1 MSDMEGVQYGQQQP
15 AGNGQG
21 EDALYP
27 IHLLMDELK
36 SDDVHLRLA
45 SIRRLSTI
53 ALALGEQRTR
63 DELIPFLQDQLDDED
78 EVLLVLAEELGDF
91 AEYVGG
97 KDHAY
102 LILGPLENLAA
113 VEETLVREKA
123 ADSINKITPL
133 LSPAHL
139 QAHFL
144 PLLRRLAQ
152 GDWFTSRTSACAL
165 FATAY
170 PLVDEATQTEMR
182 DLFRDLA
189 TDDTP
194 MVRRAAAKALGP
206 YTKAFPAQSRFLK
219 SEILP
224 LYTRLSGDD
233 QDSVR
238 LLTIPDL
245 IAICEQLDKGEIMQE
260 VGKHLQD
267 SWMDKSWRVR
277 FMLAD
282 HFLELAEAVG
292 KDIVREELVKAYTE
306 LLNDNEAEV
315 KTAAAGQL
323 PGFSAL
329 LDRDIILARIMPCI
343 KTLTADS
350 SQHVRAALAKQIT
363 GLAPLLGADATK
375 EFLLPLFL
383 QLLKDDFSE
392 VRLHLIGKLEVVNDV
407 IGIEELSA
415 ALLPAIMQLAEDKQW
430 RVRQAIIE
438 YIPLL
443 APQLGV
449 QFFDEKL
456 GSLCMTWLGDT
467 VFSIRESATIN
478 LKKLTD
484 VFGVEWA
491 KGTILPQIVEMGKHP
506 NYLYRMTTIFSITV
520 SVFLIYSWSCSITFC
535 LPCFCRHLQTIA
547 PSLTTQ
553 VIAEDQILATALRL
567 CNDDIPN
574 IRFNVAKAL
583 EVLASVLQNDPSGKQ
598 IVQSEIIPALQK
610 LQEDSDPDVRYVESR
625 LLISQCALVLNR
637 HYSRIRF
644 FASRA
649 MERTEGGDDAMI
661 GEP

>member
-1 MSDMEGVQYGQQQP
+1 MSEMEGVQQGYSEPQGFNNQQD
-15 AGNGQG
+15 G
-21 EDALYP
+21 LYP

-53 ALALGEQRTR
+53 ALALGPERTR

-97 KDHAY
+97 SEYAY

-123 ADSINKITPL
+123 SDSINKITPL

-139 QAHFL
+139 KSYFV
-144 PLLRRLAQ
+144 PLLNRLSR

-165 FATAY
+165 YATAY
-170 PLVDEATQTEMR
+170 PLVDEEDKIAMR
-182 DLFRDLA
+182 ASFKELC

-194 MVRRAAAKALGP
+194 MARRAAAKALGP
-206 YTKAFPAQSRFLK
+206 FAKAFPAQSPLLK
-219 SEILP
+219 SEIIP
-224 LYTRLSGDD
+224 LYSRLSTDE

-245 IAICEQLDKGEIMQE
+245 IAICGQLKKEDIKVEL
-260 VGKHLQD
+260 GKHLQD
-267 SWMDKSWRVR
+267 SWTDKSWRVR
-277 FMLAD
+277 YMLAD
-282 HFLELAEAVG
+282 HFVELAEAVG
-292 KDIVREELVKAYTE
+292 QDIVREELVKAFTE
-306 LLNDNEAEV
+306 LLGDNEAEV
-315 KTAAAGQL
+315 RTAAAGQV
-323 PGFSAL
+323 PGFSQL
-329 LDRDIILARIMPCI
+329 IDRDVILARILPCI
-343 KTLTADS
+343 RTLTTDP
-350 SQHVRAALAKQIT
+350 SQHVRAALAKQIS
-363 GLAPLLGADATK
+363 GLAPLLGKQPTK
-375 EFLLPLFL
+375 EHLLPLFL
-383 QLLKDDFSE
+383 ELLKDEFSE
-392 VRLHLIGKLEVVNDV
+392 VRLHLIGKLEMVNEV
-407 IGIEELSA
+407 IGIDELSA

-467 VFSIRESATIN
+467 VFSIRESATLN

-484 VFGVEWA
+484 VFGVDWA

-506 NYLYRMTTIFSITV
+506 NYLYRMTTVFSIT
-520 SVFLIYSWSCSITFC
+520 
-535 LPCFCRHLQTIA
+535 TIA
-547 PSLTTQ
+547 PSLNTE
-553 VIAEDQILATALRL
+553 VVSEHQILATALRL

-583 EVLASVLQNDPSGKQ
+583 EVLASVLQNDAAGQ
-598 IVQSEIIPALQK
+598 EIVHKEILPALKK
-610 LQEDSDPDVRYVESR
+610 LKDDSDADV
-625 LLISQCALVLNR
+625 
-637 HYSRIRF
+637 RF
-644 FASRA
+644 FATRA
-649 MERTEGGDDAMI
+649 LESTENSNDAMI
-661 GEP
+661 VS